1 MIAACKPIRVKEKMN
16 SIGIDVGKRKCRAS
30 FKDENGTILDE
41 FFFAN
46 DSDGI
51 KQVIR
56 SAEKNGPCR
65 AVVESTGNMWI
76 RLHDTLE
83 EHGINVTLANTLK
96 TKIIAQAKIKSD
108 KLDARILADLLR
120 ADLVYESYVPPKE
133 FREKRSLVRHK
144 VALVRS
150 QTMIEN
156 RIHSLLDKY
165 EYRTGL
171 SKIFGKS
178 GIQWLK
184 GLRVSPIDKV
194 IMDTSI
200 SPIENLSAQIDVVS
214 QEISRYAWESDD
226 VRILLSMTGIDI
238 FAAMVISV
246 EIVDIRR
253 FATPW
258 KLVSYAGMA
267 VAKRESAGKV
277 RSGKITKQGSAWLRW
292 ILVQCARVAVMHDD
306 HFRDYYTRIK
316 KRKGDE
322 RAIVA
327 TAKEMLVI
335 SWYMLTRR
343 ELYRY
348 VRQERY
354 KEKLSKLEKI
364 NQGLVP
370 LNQNE

>member
-1 MIAACKPIRVKEKMN
+1 MKEKMN

-30 FKDENGTILDE
+30 IKDEKGTILDE

-46 DSDGI
+46 DSNGI
-51 KQVIR
+51 KQLVS
-56 SAEKNGPCR
+56 SAQKVGPCR

-83 EHGINVTLANTLK
+83 QYGIETVLANTLK

-108 KLDARILADLLR
+108 KLDARILSDLLR
-120 ADLVYESYVPPKE
+120 ADLVYESYVPSRE

-150 QTMIEN
+150 RTMIEN
-156 RIHSLLDKY
+156 RVHSLLDKY
-165 EYRTGL
+165 EHRTDL

-184 GLRVSPIDKV
+184 GLEMSPIDKV
-194 IMDTSI
+194 ILDTSI
-200 SPIENLSAQIDVVS
+200 SSIQNLTEQIGIVS
-214 QEISRYAWESDD
+214 QEIARYAWQSDD
-226 VRILLSMTGIDI
+226 VKILLSMTGIDV

-306 HFRDYYTRIK
+306 HLRDYYIRIK
-316 KRKGDE
+316 KRKGDG

-335 SWYMLTRR
+335 IWYMLSRQ

-348 VRQERY
+348 VRKERY
-354 KEKLSKLEKI
+354 EKKIYNLQRINKEFMQS
-364 NQGLVP
+364 NQD
-370 LNQNE
+370 E

>member
-1 MIAACKPIRVKEKMN
+1 MN

-30 FKDENGTILDE
+30 VKDENGNILDE
-41 FFFAN
+41 FFFGN

-51 KQVIR
+51 KQVIK
-56 SAEKNGPCR
+56 SAEKNHPCR
-65 AVVESTGNMWI
+65 AVLESTGNMWI

-83 EHGINVTLANTLK
+83 DNGIDTVLANTLK

-108 KLDARILADLLR
+108 KVDARILADLLR

-150 QTMIEN
+150 RTMIEN

-165 EYRTGL
+165 EYRTNL

-184 GLRVSPIDKV
+184 GLHMSPIDKV
-194 IMDTSI
+194 ILDTSI
-200 SPIENLSAQIDVVS
+200 SPIENLSAQIDLVS
-214 QEISRYAWESDD
+214 KEIARYAWKSDD
-226 VRILLSMTGIDI
+226 VKILLSMTGIDV
-238 FAAMVISV
+238 FAAMVMSV

-258 KLVSYAGMA
+258 KLVSYAWMA
-267 VAKRESAGKV
+267 VATRESAGKIKH
-277 RSGKITKQGSAWLRW
+277 GKITKHGSAWLRW

-306 HFRDYYTRIK
+306 HLRDYYARIK
-316 KRKGDE
+316 KRKGDG

-335 SWYMLTRR
+335 SWYMLSRQ

-348 VRQERY
+348 VKKERY
-354 KEKLSKLEKI
+354 EEKLYKLQRTNE
-364 NQGLVP
+364 GFAE
-370 LNQNE
+370 LNPQD